1 MEKLEEFFKLKER
14 GTSVK
19 IEVLAGITTFMTMA
33 YVLVVQPGAIIG
45 FGDAVSF
52 TDINGLVIT
61 KEAIAVTCA
70 VISALD
76 VYKRQVCNCPFAGA
90 VPPHRGAF

>member
-33 YVLVVQPGAIIG
+33 YVLVVQPAPSL
-45 FGDAVSF
+45 VSGMRYPLQ
-52 TDINGLVIT
+52 I
-61 KEAIAVTCA
+61 
-70 VISALD
+70 
-76 VYKRQVCNCPFAGA
+76 
-90 VPPHRGAF
+90 